1 MKKMAIEKSR
11 MLGTFSLPSGQ
22 QVFGELRLQGQKTL
36 LKLRHEVFVPP
47 LERQQVIHGQLHD
60 LSKVSCLQCV
70 GGRWGSTWREDEGT
84 YYHADVFPHFVTVG
98 SEHLQ
103 PEQPSIKA
111 VHFAVDDLTSIFYDF
126 DAFGHVIDSTPL
138 IEAVVRANKCD
149 RPIPIGDMP
158 RIAYFT
164 GKHEIIAVETV
175 IGRVSVNHCPSY
187 SMGGPEGVFIKNR
200 MMITIAP
207 PTPIAFDECIE
218 RTMTIFR
225 FLSLLAGRKQGIKS
239 VFLDI
244 ATESDQLRAPLQ
256 LSWSFAPRGHKRK
269 DDSNQKPHPGDVPL
283 DAVRRPDEFTTV
295 LKDWVARESAW
306 RMARVRYHGCLRKG
320 NSYDVDRLI
329 AAANM
334 FDILPKEAVPLASEM
349 PAELA
354 AAQIECLAMFKK
366 QPRGIER
373 DGIIRDLSRMAKPTL
388 PKKVLHRVSIVE
400 RHLGHRFP
408 ELALVTR
415 IAVKCRNFL
424 VHGASDD
431 FDYVAVEPLTSYFTD
446 ALEFIF
452 AASDL
457 IEAGWD
463 ARAWNSGGSV
473 GGHSF
478 SRFRDSYDM
487 SLAELKKV
495 LRKTEKL

>member
-1 MKKMAIEKSR
+1 MKKMAFEKSR
-11 MLGTFSLPSGQ
+11 MLGTFSLASGQ
-22 QVFGELRLQGQKTL
+22 QVFGELQLQGRKTL
-36 LKLRHEVFVPP
+36 LKLRHEGFIPP
-47 LERQQVIHGQLHD
+47 LEDQPVIHGQLHD
-60 LSKVSCLQCV
+60 LSKITCLQCV
-70 GGRWGSTWREDEGT
+70 VGYWGNSWFKDVGR

-138 IEAVVRANKCD
+138 IESVVRANKLD

-158 RIAYFT
+158 QIAYFT
-164 GKHEIIAVETV
+164 GRREIIAVETV
-175 IGRVSVNHCPSY
+175 IGKVSVNHCPSY

-200 MMITIAP
+200 MMVTIAP
-207 PTPIAFDECIE
+207 PTRIAFDECIE

-225 FLSLLAGRKQGIKS
+225 FLSLLAGRKQGIQS
-239 VFLDI
+239 VFLDT
-244 ATESDQLRAPLQ
+244 ATQSDPLRAPLQ
-256 LSWSFAPRGHKRK
+256 LSWSFAPRGHKGK
-269 DDSNQKPHPGDVPL
+269 DDSNQKTHPGDVPL
-283 DAVRRPDEFTTV
+283 DAVRRPDEFTKV
-295 LKDWVARESAW
+295 LKDWVARDSDW
-306 RMARVRYHGCLRKG
+306 RPARERYHGCLRKG
-320 NSYDVDRLI
+320 NSYDVNRLI

-349 PAELA
+349 AAELV
-354 AAQIECLAMFKK
+354 AAQAECLAMFKK

-388 PKKVLHRVSIVE
+388 LKKVLHRVSIVE
-400 RHLGHRFP
+400 CHLGHRFP

-415 IAVKCRNFL
+415 IAVKCRNFF

-431 FDYVAVEPLTSYFTD
+431 FNHAALEPLMSFFTD

-463 ARAWNSGGSV
+463 AQTWNSGGSV

-495 LRKTEKL
+495 LGSTARP